1 MPAVNPEILI
11 WARETAALE
20 LEEAAKK
27 LGFKDSTTSAASEKL
42 KLLESGQ
49 RDPSRAQL
57 NGMSK
62 VYHQP
67 LLAFYLPNPPIR
79 GDRGEDFRTIPQQT
93 LDRKGNAH
101 LNFLMRDVKA
111 AQNLVRDLLE
121 EEKSEPLPFIGSA
134 AMSSGYYEVAQD
146 IVEELKFDLRLFRDT
161 NNVRDAFS
169 YLRERIEG
177 RGIFVLLKSDLG
189 SHHTAI
195 PVEVF
200 RGFAFADPFAPFI
213 VINRQDT
220 IAAWS
225 FTALYEVA
233 HLWLG
238 SSGVSGKWG
247 EYEIDRFCNQVAGA
261 ILLPPDE
268 LRIVDINETAG
279 FDELAHEI
287 STFAYERS
295 ISPAMVA
302 YNLLLIKKINEE
314 QWRKLNREFQIDR
327 RRNNETKHASQQSQK
342 GGPSYYAVLR
352 HQLGNPL
359 IEIARRHI
367 QSRSLT
373 PTKAAVILGV
383 APTRV
388 YPLLFPEYA

>member
-1 MPAVNPEILI
+1 MLAVKPEILI
-11 WARETAALE
+11 WARETAALDID
-20 LEEAAKK
+20 EAAKK
-27 LGFKDSTTSAASEKL
+27 LGFKDSTTSAATEKL
-42 KLLESGQ
+42 KLLEGGQ
-49 RDPSRAQL
+49 RNPSRAQL
-57 NGMSK
+57 NRMSK

-67 LLAFYLPNPPIR
+67 LLVFYLPNPPIR
-79 GDRGEDFRTIPQQT
+79 GDWGEDFRTIPQQT

-101 LNFLMRDVKA
+101 LNFLMRDIRA

-121 EEKSEPLPFIGSA
+121 EDNSEPLPFIGSA
-134 AMSSGYYEVAQD
+134 AMSSGYDAVAQD
-146 IVEELKFDLRLFRDT
+146 IVEALKFDLGLYRDT

-169 YLRERIEG
+169 YLRECIEG

-189 SHHTAI
+189 SQHTTI

-200 RGFAFADPFAPFI
+200 RGFAFADPLAPFI
-213 VINRQDT
+213 VINRQDSV
-220 IAAWS
+220 AAWS

-247 EYEIDRFCNQVAGA
+247 EYEIDNFCNQVAGA

-268 LRIVDINETAG
+268 LRIADINETEE
-279 FDELAHEI
+279 FDELVHQI
-287 STFAYERS
+287 STFAHERS
-295 ISPAMVA
+295 ISRAMVA
-302 YNLLLIKKINEE
+302 YNVLLNEKINGEL
-314 QWRKLNREFQIDR
+314 WRKLDQKFQNDR
-327 RRNNETKHASQQSQK
+327 SRRKEMERASQRSQK
-342 GGPSYYAVLR
+342 VGPSYYTIHR

-359 IEIARRHI
+359 IDLAKRHI

-388 YPLLFPEYA
+388 YALLFPEYA